1 MSFFAK
7 AKGLANPIDLSIG
20 VPYGE
25 MTPAGRDAAVKAL
38 QAGKTTYTPAGGLV
52 DLRAVVAQKLRQR
65 NHIAATTD
73 TTIITAGVSA
83 GLFLAM
89 AAILDPGDEII
100 IPDPFFLAY
109 RELAVLLDAKPV
121 FLDTYPSF
129 DLDIERLTQL
139 ISPRTKAVLIN
150 SPNNPAGTVYGR
162 ETLKSLAA
170 VCRKHDLIVISDE
183 VYEDF
188 VFAGEHVSIGSMYQ
202 PTITLNGFSKNHAMT
217 GLRIGYAHSTPEI
230 IAAMTELEQFVFFS
244 NSSVA
249 EHAAKAVLG
258 VSTEPAMQHYAKN
271 REYIMEH
278 LNPAYTYS
286 GSMGSFFFFIKHPTL
301 NGREVAEKALAEQL
315 VVIPGD
321 LFSLKTTHFRVS
333 YATSLNNLAAGI
345 DILNKLI

>member
-1 MSFFAK
+1 MGFFAK

-20 VPYGE
+20 IPYGE
-25 MTPAGRDAAVKAL
+25 MTSAGRDAAVKAL
-38 QAGKTTYTPAGGLV
+38 HEGKTTYSPAGGMV
-52 DLRAVVAQKLRQR
+52 DLRAVVAKKLQER
-65 NHIAATTD
+65 NNIPALTD

-109 RELAVLLDAKPV
+109 RELAVLLDVKPV

-129 DLDIERLTQL
+129 NLDVSRLEKL

-150 SPNNPAGTVYGR
+150 SPNNPAGTVYER
-162 ETLKSLAA
+162 ATLEALAE
-170 VCRKHDLIVISDE
+170 VCKKNDLVVISDE

-188 VFAGEHVSIGSMYQ
+188 VFSGEHTSIGSIYQ

-217 GLRIGYAHSTPEI
+217 GMRIGYAHSTPEI
-230 IAAMTELEQFVFFS
+230 IKAMTDLEQFVFFS

-249 EHAAKAVLG
+249 EHAAMAVLS
-258 VSTEPAMQHYAKN
+258 VSTEATMQHYAKN
-271 REYIMEH
+271 REYIFEN
-278 LNPAYTYS
+278 LDPAYERS
-286 GSMGSFFFFIKHPTL
+286 ESAGSFFCFIKHPTL
-301 NGREVAEKALAEQL
+301 NGREVAEKALAQQL

-321 LFSLKTTHFRVS
+321 LFSLRTSHFRIS
-333 YATSLNNLAAGI
+333 YATDLITLTAGI
-345 DILNKLI
+345 NILNALI